1 MNTIKTLRVRLGVTQ
16 DVMAAGI
23 GVSQGNVSNYE
34 RGQRMPPDV
43 AKRLIAFSATL
54 GHSITYD
61 DVYGPPPVPKRRSTD
76 RDSAGIAAVA
86 ADPSP

>member
-1 MNTIKTLRVRLGVTQ
+1 MNTIKTLRARLGVTQ

-43 AKRLIAFSATL
+43 AKRLIAFAATL
-54 GHSITYD
+54 GHTVSYD
-61 DVYGPPPVPKRRSTD
+61 DVYGPPPIPKRRATD
-76 RDSAGIAAVA
+76 KVSAPAAE
-86 ADPSP
+86 PSS